1 MTQNYIFPCNYVQVM
16 TDHVYIHTI
25 IPTGVDTC
33 IFKCM
38 MLIPEP
44 PKTEKA
50 QGYWE
55 KNYQVIRTVF
65 GEDFE
70 IGENIQRGLNT
81 GANTEFLF
89 GRYEIGL
96 QLGTKAIHDAL
107 EGRLTA

>member
-1 MTQNYIFPCNYVQVM
+1 MTQNYVFPCNYVQVM

-25 IPTGVDTC
+25 IPTGQDTC

-38 MLIPEP
+38 MLIAEP

-50 QGYWE
+50 ERYWQ
-55 KNYQVIRTVF
+55 KNYDVIRTVF
-65 GEDFE
+65 DEDFE
-70 IGENIQRGLNT
+70 IGENIQKGLNT

-96 QLGTKAIHDAL
+96 HLGTKAIHDAL
-107 EGRLTA
+107 AGKLTA